1 MMELIT
7 AEELEAFRKM
17 QRLYLRRGRRAFSEE
32 EFAAY
37 RRAMGRVREFIRMLD
52 SEAADEEADVVYW
65 YYYKSYTAEAVGMH
79 IFFSERKVRRIR
91 RRVLDALR
99 RARTR

>member
-1 MMELIT
+1 MTELIT
-7 AEELEAFRKM
+7 AEELESFRKM
-17 QRLYLRRGRRAFSEE
+17 RRLYLRCGRRAFGEE

-37 RRAMGRVREFIRMLD
+37 RRAMDRVRDYIRTLD
-52 SEAADEEADVVYW
+52 GEEADVVYW

-79 IFFSERKVRRIR
+79 IYFSERKVRRIR